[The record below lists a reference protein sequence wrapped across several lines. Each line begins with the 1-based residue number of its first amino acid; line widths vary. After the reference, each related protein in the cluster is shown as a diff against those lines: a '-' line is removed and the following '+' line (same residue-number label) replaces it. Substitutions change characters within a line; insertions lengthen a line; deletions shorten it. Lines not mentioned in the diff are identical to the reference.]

1 MSASVSRGLV
11 AGFIAATAF
20 AAWFLLVDVAQGQPL
35 ATPAYMSG
43 LVFSFTTAL
52 PASARL
58 AAFTILH
65 FLAFGAVGVLVS
77 LLSERWDLKPMLS
90 LGVVLGFLL
99 FDVVFYGS
107 VLLLGVNVVRA
118 LGWPQ
123 VLTANIVA
131 GVVLLGYLR
140 VRAGLPLFTLGAELR
155 AHDRLRRGIIAGVIG
170 ATAVAAWFFVL
181 DVIQGPMF
189 YTPAALGSALL
200 LGASDAGEVAIS
212 VPVVLGY
219 TLIHY
224 AAFILIGL
232 GIEWLMAEAERH
244 TPALLGMMLL
254 VVTFEVASIGVLSL
268 VASWLFETLAWWS
281 PVIANLLAAAAMIG
295 YLLRK
300 HPALR
305 TRMGEPL
312 EEELAS
318 IGG

>member
-11 AGFIAATAF
+11 AGFIAAAAF
-20 AAWFLLVDVAQGQPL
+20 AAWFLLFDIAQGQPL

-58 AAFTILH
+58 VAFTILH
-65 FLAFGAVGVLVS
+65 FLAFGAVGVLVAT
-77 LLSERWDLKPMLS
+77 LSERWDMRPMLS
-90 LGVVLGFLL
+90 LGIALGFLL
-99 FDVVFYGS
+99 FDIVFYGS
-107 VLLLGVNVVRA
+107 ILALGVNVVRA

-123 VLTANIVA
+123 VLTANVVA
-131 GVVLLGYLR
+131 GLALLGYLR
-140 VRAGLPLFTLGAELR
+140 VRAGLPLLTLGADLR
-155 AHDRLRRGIIAGVIG
+155 AHDRLRRGIVAGLIG

-181 DVIQGPMF
+181 DAIQGPMF
-189 YTPAALGSALL
+189 YTPAALGAALFF
-200 LGASDAGEVAIS
+200 GASDAGVVVVNA
-212 VPVVLGY
+212 PVVLGY
-219 TLIHY
+219 TVIHY
-224 AAFILIGL
+224 AAFILVGL

-244 TPALLGMMLL
+244 TPALLGMVLL

-281 PVIANLLAAAAMIG
+281 PLVANLLAAAAMVG
-295 YLLRK
+295 YLWQK

-312 EEELAS
+312 EEDLAS